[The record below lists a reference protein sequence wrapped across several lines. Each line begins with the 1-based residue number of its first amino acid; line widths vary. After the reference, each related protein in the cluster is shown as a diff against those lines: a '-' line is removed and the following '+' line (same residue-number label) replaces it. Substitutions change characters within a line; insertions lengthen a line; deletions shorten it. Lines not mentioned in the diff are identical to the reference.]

1 MGFDTFWLFYLLTVI
16 IFKFLLELELEVG
29 FLTTPTLIILVSYCD
44 YFLLELTLRL
54 VTSRPSLLFLV
65 GSTEFY
71 LDLRFMVFSI
81 L

>member
-1 MGFDTFWLFYLLTVI
+1 MDVFWDFYLLTVI

-29 FLTTPTLIILVSYCD
+29 FLVPPTFIILVSYCD
-44 YFLLELTLRL
+44 YFLFELTLRL
-54 VTSRPSLLFLV
+54 VTSRLSLLFLM